1 MWFHCEKKM
10 FCARTYSVQATM
22 DPLNLAKNSFKMQLK
37 LSFVFTSRIFMIL
50 LSDSIIKWSS
60 IRHLS
65 IDSIVRIMLVGECIK
80 IVKMLGTEKFN
91 LITYT
96 IDCQHGTA
104 CYATMKRPPAPS
116 FHMPF
121 PHCTI
126 FANCFHNQPLHHSIS
141 FSNNACLVIIMTYS
155 NLFLIC
161 SGIFYVS

>member
-1 MWFHCEKKM
+1 ML
-10 FCARTYSVQATM
+10 SV
-22 DPLNLAKNSFKMQLK
+22 DKQLE
-37 LSFVFTSRIFMIL
+37 R
-50 LSDSIIKWSS
+50 
-60 IRHLS
+60 
-65 IDSIVRIMLVGECIK
+65 LVGECIK
-80 IVKMLGTEKFN
+80 IVKKRGTEKLN

-96 IDCQHGTA
+96 FDCQHGTA

-126 FANCFHNQPLHHSIS
+126 FANCFHDQPLHHSIS

-161 SGIFYVS
+161 SGIFYVSYLGGIYFFFTSLKEFEIVCITNFSSFLGIDKGTSETFLSPGLIWDL